1 MPISERI
8 EELPTTIFHQL
19 QAMAAE
25 EKGVISLGPGEPDFD
40 TPKYILNKLK
50 SELFKGHTHYT
61 SPSGK
66 KELREE
72 IAKKL
77 KRKNN
82 VVADSEK
89 EILVTCGSTEG
100 LLLGLAAILDPTE
113 EVLVPDPGYFAYG
126 SMIEFLDG
134 EATAYPLHEDTGFQ
148 PDPDE
153 IRKLVSRKTRAIMIN
168 SPSNPTGTV
177 FKRSFLEEIADIAI
191 EHDLQVLSDEAYEDI
206 IYDPAKHISI
216 GSFNGM
222 EDNAISLFSFSKSY
236 AMAGFR
242 VGYAV
247 GPEEVIGSMTRSH
260 LYSSICAPAIS
271 QVAAIAALKGP
282 QRDVERM
289 RKDYSRRRELI
300 LKRID
305 EIEGLEVKVR
315 PEGAFYAFPAFD
327 ADFGMGSVEFVK
339 FLLQRAKVVTIPGSE
354 FGKNGEGFIRMSYAT
369 DIKFIE
375 KAMDNIEQALGYLKA
390 TK

>member
-8 EELPTTIFHQL
+8 DELSLTIFHQL

-25 EKGVISLGPGEPDFD
+25 EKGIISLGPGEPDFD

-50 SELFKGHTHYT
+50 AELFKGHTHYT
-61 SPSGK
+61 APGGK
-66 KELREE
+66 KELKEE

-77 KRKNN
+77 KRKNGII
-82 VVADSEK
+82 ADPEK
-89 EILVTCGSTEG
+89 SILVTCGSTEG
-100 LLLGLAAILDPTE
+100 LLLGLAAVIDPTE
-113 EVLVPDPGYFAYG
+113 EVLIPDPGYFAYG
-126 SMIEFLDG
+126 PMVEFLDG
-134 EATAYPLHEDTGFQ
+134 EATAYSLHEDTGFQ

-153 IRKLVSRKTRAIMIN
+153 IRKLVTRKTKAIVIN
-168 SPSNPTGTV
+168 SPSNPTGSV

-191 EHDLQVLSDEAYEDI
+191 EHDLHILSDEAYEDI
-206 IYDPAKHISI
+206 VHGHAKHVSI

-222 EDNAISLFSFSKSY
+222 ENNTISLFSFSKSY

-247 GPEEVIGSMTRSH
+247 GSEEIIESMTRSH

-271 QVAAIAALKGP
+271 QIGALAALKGP

-289 RKDYSRRRELI
+289 RKDYGRRREFI
-300 LKRID
+300 LKRLD
-305 EIEGLEVKVR
+305 ELEGLDVKVK
-315 PEGAFYAFPAFD
+315 PEGAFYAFPRFD
-327 ADFGMGSVEFVK
+327 ADFGMSSVEFVK
-339 FLLQRAKVVTIPGSE
+339 YLLKRAKVVTIPGSE
-354 FGKNGEGFIRMSYAT
+354 FGRNGEGFIRMSYAT
-369 DIKFIE
+369 DIKLIE
-375 KAMDNIEQALGYLKA
+375 RAIDNIEEALRYLKA